1 MQSLS
6 DQVAVITGGG
16 QGIGRAVAEVLA
28 AEGARVVISDLERD
42 RAEATAGELRQQ
54 GHQALAFA
62 VDVVDLGSLT
72 TMADAVVAEW
82 GRIDILVAVAG
93 IYPSS
98 PIGELPGSE
107 WDRVMDINV
116 KGALH
121 AIQACLPAMRERGY
135 GRIVLMSSITGPITG
150 QAGFAHYGASKA
162 AMLGMMRSAAV
173 ELATEGVTVNAVM
186 PGNVRTEGFA
196 TIGPEH
202 QDSMLAAIPMGRL
215 AEPEEIGWAVRILAA
230 PESGYITGQTLIVD
244 GGQVLPEGAD

>member
-6 DQVAVITGGG
+6 EQVAVITGGG

-28 AEGARVVISDLERD
+28 AEGARVVISDVERD
-42 RAEATAGELRQQ
+42 RAETTAAELRAA
-54 GHQALAFA
+54 GHETMAFA
-62 VDVVDLGSLT
+62 VDVVDRGSLT
-72 TMADAVVAEW
+72 AMAEAVVEQW
-82 GRIDILVAVAG
+82 GRIDILAAIAG

-98 PIGELPGSE
+98 AIGDLDGSE
-107 WDRVMDINV
+107 WDRVMDINA

-135 GRIVLMSSITGPITG
+135 GRIVLMSSITGPVTG

-162 AMLGMMRSAAV
+162 AMLGLMRSVAV

-202 QDSMLAAIPMGRL
+202 QRTMLAAIPMGRL
-215 AEPEEIGWAVRILAA
+215 AEPADIGWAVRILAA

-244 GGQVLPEGAD
+244 GGQVLPEGAG

>member
-28 AEGARVVISDLERD
+28 AEGARVVISDVERD
-42 RAEATAGELRQQ
+42 RAETTAAELRKQ

-62 VDVVDLGSLT
+62 GDVVDHEFLT

-93 IYPSS
+93 IYPYSA
-98 PIGELPGSE
+98 IGVLSGAE
-107 WDRVMDINV
+107 WDRVMGVNV
-116 KGALH
+116 KGALF
-121 AIQACLPAMRERGY
+121 AIQACLPAMREGGY

-150 QAGFAHYGASKA
+150 QSGFAHYGASKA
-162 AMLGMMRSAAV
+162 AMLGMMRSIAV
-173 ELATEGVTVNAVM
+173 EVATEGVTVNAVM

-196 TIGPEH
+196 AIGPEH
-202 QDSMLAAIPMGRL
+202 QRSMLAAIPMGRL
-215 AEPEEIGWAVRILAA
+215 AEPADIGWAVRILAA

-244 GGQVLPEGAD
+244 GGQVLPEGAG